1 MSSMAIQILPDDAL
15 AHVLG
20 CLPARSLVAACCVC
34 KAWQTVVDE
43 NQLRHLLP
51 HSVRGFFVNYI
62 DHDRPHFFARPTA
75 TPDPR
80 IDGEFSFID
89 REERRT

>member
-1 MSSMAIQILPDDAL
+1 
-15 AHVLG
+15 LG
-20 CLPARSLVAACCVC
+20 VGEEKERHYFYLDVKLV
-34 KAWQTVVDE
+34 
-43 NQLRHLLP
+43 
-51 HSVRGFFVNYI
+51 I
-62 DHDRPHFFARPTA
+62 RPTA